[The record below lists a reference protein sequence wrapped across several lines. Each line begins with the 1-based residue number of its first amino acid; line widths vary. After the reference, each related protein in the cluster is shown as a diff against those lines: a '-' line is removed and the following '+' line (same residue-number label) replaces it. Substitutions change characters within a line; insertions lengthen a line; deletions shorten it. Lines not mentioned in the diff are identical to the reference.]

1 MRSALLALPNH
12 ITMSG
17 CGLALVVIPAG
28 NWKRQEK
35 SLCRDSL
42 SCSLLIAMSTSDW
55 GFHLCPARM
64 SFLTSSFA
72 AYRSSITQVCSPF
85 CSLRLKQQSPPLIIT
100 GTPLCVILDP
110 NTDECDLKSIKECHY
125 LHRLTL
131 FSSMKDERSFMD
143 VVVIW
148 DVCRN
153 GHKNN
158 RIIKEGVI
166 SPERDDMCHCA
177 FELSSSELKS
187 HLLGLA
193 AVLDLFFFHLDL
205 IIQKTLKHFIYI

>member
-1 MRSALLALPNH
+1 M
-12 ITMSG
+12 
-17 CGLALVVIPAG
+17 
-28 NWKRQEK
+28 
-35 SLCRDSL
+35 
-42 SCSLLIAMSTSDW
+42 
-55 GFHLCPARM
+55 
-64 SFLTSSFA
+64 
-72 AYRSSITQVCSPF
+72 
-85 CSLRLKQQSPPLIIT
+85 
-100 GTPLCVILDP
+100 
-110 NTDECDLKSIKECHY
+110 KSIKECHH
-125 LHRLTL
+125 LHHLTL

-193 AVLDLFFFHLDL
+193 AVLDLFFFSSGSNHPED
-205 IIQKTLKHFIYI
+205 IKTLYLHLKPSGISWQLEF